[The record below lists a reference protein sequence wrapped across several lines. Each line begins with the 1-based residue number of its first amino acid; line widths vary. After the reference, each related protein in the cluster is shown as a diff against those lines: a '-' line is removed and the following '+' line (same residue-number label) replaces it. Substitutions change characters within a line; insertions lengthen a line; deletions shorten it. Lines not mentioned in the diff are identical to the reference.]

1 MTRAE
6 TRKALKTRRLRS
18 LSIVSVIAG
27 ALIAP
32 AALVAVAG
40 GGIHAVTPIDQS
52 TSSAVSAFADASAG
66 SGGRGE
72 HHGSAR
78 GVNSTDVPISSPE
91 ASLVAP
97 MPQQTEISTSMATPM
112 PPTPVA
118 TTQAQAQAAPA
129 PIPTRTSITAPVRA
143 VPAPPLVPPV
153 EGDGDGSFTVA
164 TYPDTQQEV
173 FSWAGSRFVN
183 RTKWLV
189 SQADALDL
197 RFVAHIGDVVNYV
210 SDGNP
215 QYIIAE
221 AAMNPLEAAGIP
233 YQLSIGNHDTMA
245 TGPGG
250 GARDSKRTREYQR
263 TTTVFNQF
271 WKAAD
276 YGAVAGA
283 YESGKVD
290 NTYSTFPAE
299 GANWLVLNLEL
310 WPRVAVVD
318 WAEKV
323 IAANP
328 HHNVMIQT
336 HSFLDGSGNIDGAGQ
351 SSTRWQYGDSSPQY
365 VYDRLV
371 APYANVKVVMSGHT
385 GTAVSKTVT
394 TAKGNTV
401 AYLLQAI
408 HSNTNNPVRLS
419 QFNVAAGTINTRVY
433 APEDGATWDTNVL
446 TGLSFIKR

>member
-6 TRKALKTRRLRS
+6 SRRARKARRLRS
-18 LSIVSVIAG
+18 LSFGAVLGASLLATTTFVAVTGIAQAETASGQDSPQVAAMTSEASRGSVTPSENPGGYRAANTAG
-27 ALIAP
+27 TQLP
-32 AALVAVAG
+32 AATPTSTLTPQPTAVPLPTA
-40 GGIHAVTPIDQS
+40 TPVPS
-52 TSSAVSAFADASAG
+52 ASAL
-66 SGGRGE
+66 
-72 HHGSAR
+72 A
-78 GVNSTDVPISSPE
+78 
-91 ASLVAP
+91 
-97 MPQQTEISTSMATPM
+97 TES
-112 PPTPVA
+112 
-118 TTQAQAQAAPA
+118 QAQGAAPA
-129 PIPTRTSITAPVRA
+129 PIPTRTSINPPVRA
-143 VPAPPLVPPV
+143 VPAPPPVAAV

-173 FSWAGSRFVN
+173 FSWAGNRFVN

-197 RFVAHIGDVVNYV
+197 RFVAHIGDVVNFV

-215 QYIIAE
+215 QYVIAE
-221 AAMNPLEAAGIP
+221 TAMDPLEAAGIP

-283 YESGKVD
+283 FEAGKVD
-290 NTYSTFPAE
+290 NTYSTFSAE
-299 GANWLVLNLEL
+299 GASWLVLNLEL
-310 WPRVAVVD
+310 WPRVAAVD
-318 WAEKV
+318 WAENV

-336 HSFLDGSGNIDGAGQ
+336 HSFLTGSGDIDGAGQ
-351 SSTRWQYGDSSPQY
+351 SVTRWQYGDSSPQY

-385 GTAVSKTVT
+385 GSAVSKTVT

-419 QFNVAAGTINTRVY
+419 QFNVDAGTISTRVY

-446 TGLSFIKR
+446 RGLSFIKR